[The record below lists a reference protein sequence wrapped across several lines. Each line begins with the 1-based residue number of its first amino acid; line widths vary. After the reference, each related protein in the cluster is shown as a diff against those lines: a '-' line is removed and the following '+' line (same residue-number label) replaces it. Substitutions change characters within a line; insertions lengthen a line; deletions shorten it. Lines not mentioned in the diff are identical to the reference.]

1 MQVQFLVKL
10 DCTQI
15 SEIMEVRNN
24 WQHLKVQQTGAEE
37 RVESRDEE
45 DEGASLSNWFWCQ
58 ENATFLLLGNKLLH
72 ISITYE
78 YASC

>member
-1 MQVQFLVKL
+1 MNILANALFSIEKSSSLLIQFIISSFMQIQFLVKL

-37 RVESRDEE
+37 
-45 DEGASLSNWFWCQ
+45 
-58 ENATFLLLGNKLLH
+58 
-72 ISITYE
+72 
-78 YASC
+78 